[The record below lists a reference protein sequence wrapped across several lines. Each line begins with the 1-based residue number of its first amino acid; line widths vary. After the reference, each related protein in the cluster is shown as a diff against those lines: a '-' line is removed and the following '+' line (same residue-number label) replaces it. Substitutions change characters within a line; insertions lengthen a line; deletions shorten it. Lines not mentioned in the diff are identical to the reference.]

1 MFSPFIYLKRIL
13 YFMRILN
20 QTLLFGCVTFS
31 SICSFANDVQNNQI
45 QASGNLSVVSKYVS
59 RGLSNAPEDD
69 NIALQAGLNLAYGN
83 FYVGYWGSTLG
94 YSYAEVQGRKGHST
108 DKFEHDFLLGYTHS
122 SENYDWDL
130 WSAIYYYP
138 GGKHTTG
145 NELGLN
151 VSRMLDEKT
160 SIGASVSTYL
170 YDVAYANQGDTFY
183 TLNLNHQLN
192 DRVNAS
198 LTAAGSYFNDE
209 GKYEGGE
216 LGDTQKQHAFRYASA
231 GLSYAILPQLSV
243 SGEYLLGGYD
253 RYGDKQ
259 RNLALFG
266 LSYDF

>member
-1 MFSPFIYLKRIL
+1 MKIF
-13 YFMRILN
+13 N
-20 QTLLFGCVTFS
+20 QTVLFGCTAVS
-31 SICSFANDVQNNQI
+31 SLYCSADDI
-45 QASGNLSVVSKYVS
+45 ETKKIETSGNISVVSKYVS
-59 RGLSNAPEDD
+59 RGLTNAPENDD
-69 NIALQAGLNLAYGN
+69 LAVQAALNLAYGN
-83 FYVGYWGSTLG
+83 FYIGYWGSTLG
-94 YSYAEVQGRKGHST
+94 YSYAEVQGRSGHRS
-108 DKFEHDFLLGYTHS
+108 DKFEHDFLVGYTHS
-122 SENYDWDL
+122 SEHYDWNF
-130 WSAIYYYP
+130 WNATYYYP
-138 GGKHTTG
+138 GGENTTS

-151 VSRMLDEKT
+151 VSRTLDEKT
-160 SIGASVSTYL
+160 SIAASVSTYL
-170 YDVAYANQGDTFY
+170 YDVVYANQGDTFY

-198 LTAAGSYFNDE
+198 LTAAGSYFNDD

-253 RYGDKQ
+253 RYGEKQ